1 MWLKRAERDA
11 PHLHMSETLQCQ
23 PLGLQLWDTH
33 KDCREGCWKYRAG
46 LLGLGQE
53 WGKAETTREQFS
65 EEILIGGQGMRN
77 CFTSGYESEVRRTR
91 QV

>member
-11 PHLHMSETLQCQ
+11 PHLHVRETLQGH
-23 PLGLQLWDTH
+23 PLGLQFCDTH
-33 KDCREGCWKYRAG
+33 TDCIEGCWRYRAG

-53 WGKAETTREQFS
+53 WDKAETTREQFS
-65 EEILIGGQGMRN
+65 EEILIGGRGMRN